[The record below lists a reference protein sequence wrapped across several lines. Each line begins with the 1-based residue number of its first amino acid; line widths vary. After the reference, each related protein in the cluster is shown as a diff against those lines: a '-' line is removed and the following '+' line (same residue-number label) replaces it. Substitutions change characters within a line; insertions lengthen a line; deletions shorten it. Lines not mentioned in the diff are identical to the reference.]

1 MTRGNAMQRK
11 LIAAAIAALFL
22 AACGGEKHDDHAKAD
37 ARKAEAADAHGKED
51 LVKLSDE
58 EIKRSNVRSEAIAE
72 MTLSG
77 ELTLTAN
84 VQANQ
89 DALAHIAPRV
99 PGRIVA
105 VYASLGANVKAGQP
119 LALLDSLE
127 VGEAQSAYLQA
138 SSEAKLAAAAFARA
152 EKLHVE
158 QVMPTKDWQRA
169 RYENEKA
176 RAQLAA
182 ATDKLRMLGVSPQG
196 DRAAS
201 TFPVAA
207 PIGGTVTEKHAV
219 LGELAKPDA
228 SLFTVVNLSTLWITA
243 NVAEK
248 DLSIV
253 RVGAAAKV
261 SVAAWP
267 GQSFAG
273 KVTYVGATVDKET
286 RTIAA
291 RIEVPNPDG
300 RLKPDMFAT
309 AVIPTGATSKALTLP
324 ESAITL
330 LQGLSTVFVE
340 EGAGFEARPV
350 ELGERAGGRVTVKS
364 GLKAGELVVVD
375 GVYALKAR
383 ALKSQIG
390 SGHVH

>member
-1 MTRGNAMQRK
+1 MTKGNPMRK
-11 LIAAAIAALFL
+11 NFIAAAIAALCL
-22 AACGGEKHDDHAKAD
+22 AGCGGETHDDHAKTGAT
-37 ARKAEAADAHGKED
+37 AEKSDAHDKED
-51 LVKLSDE
+51 LIKLSAE
-58 EIKRSNVRSEAIAE
+58 EMKRSNVRSEAIEEA
-72 MTLSG
+72 TLSG

-89 DALAHIAPRV
+89 DALAHIAPRA

-105 VYASLGANVKAGQP
+105 VYAALGANVKAGQP

-127 VGEAQSAYLQA
+127 VGEAHSAYLQA
-138 SSEAKLAAAAFARA
+138 ASEAKLAAAAFERA
-152 EKLHVE
+152 EKLHAE

-169 RYENEKA
+169 RFENEKA

-182 ATDKLRMLGVSPQG
+182 ATDKLRLLGVTPHG

-201 TFPVAA
+201 TFPVSA
-207 PIGGTVTEKHAV
+207 PISGTVTEKHAV

-228 SLFTVVNLSTLWITA
+228 SLFTVINLSTLWISA
-243 NVAEK
+243 NVSEK

-267 GQSFAG
+267 GQTFAG

-286 RTIAA
+286 RTVRV
-291 RIEVPNPDG
+291 RIEVPNSDG

-309 AVIPTGATSKALTLP
+309 AVLPTGSTTKALTLP
-324 ESAITL
+324 ESAVTL
-330 LQGLSTVFVE
+330 LQGLPTVFVE

-350 ELGERAGGRVTVKS
+350 ELGDRAGGRVTVKS
-364 GLKAGELVVVD
+364 GLKTGELVVVD

-390 SGHVH
+390 SGHGH

>member
-1 MTRGNAMQRK
+1 MNKK
-11 LIAAAIAALFL
+11 LIAAAIAVLFL
-22 AACGGEKHDDHAKAD
+22 TGCGREKHDDHAKEGAKKEES
-37 ARKAEAADAHGKED
+37 ANAHGKED
-51 LVKLSDE
+51 LIKLSDE
-58 EIKRSNVRSEAIAE
+58 EMKRSKVRTEAIE
-72 MTLSG
+72 ETTLSG

-89 DALAHIAPRV
+89 DALAHVSPRA
-99 PGRIVA
+99 PGRIVT
-105 VYASLGANVKAGQP
+105 VYANLGTTVKAGQP

-127 VGEAQSAYLQA
+127 VGEAHSAYLQA
-138 SSEAKLAAAAFARA
+138 ASEAKLAAAAFERA
-152 EKLHVE
+152 DKLYAE

-182 ATDKLRMLGVSPQG
+182 ANDKLRMLGVSPQG
-196 DRAAS
+196 DRAVS
-201 TFPVAA
+201 TFPVSA
-207 PIGGTVTEKHAV
+207 PISGTVTEKHAV
-219 LGELAKPDA
+219 LGELAKTDG
-228 SLFTVVNLSTLWITA
+228 SLFTVVNLSTLWISA
-243 NVAEK
+243 NVSEK
-248 DLSIV
+248 DLATV
-253 RVGAAAKV
+253 RVGAPARIT
-261 SVAAWP
+261 VAAWP
-267 GQSFAG
+267 GQTFNG
-273 KVTYVGATVDKET
+273 KVTYVGATLDKET

-291 RIEVPNPDG
+291 RIEVPNADG

-309 AVIPTGATSKALTLP
+309 AVLPTGSTTKALTLP
-324 ESAITL
+324 ESAVTL

-364 GLKAGELVVVD
+364 GLKAGEMVVTE

-390 SGHVH
+390 SGHGH